1 MRGTEFAPVMN
12 RMKEQVDRLFDRFA
26 PSASFAEP
34 MFPPFE
40 KMGVVWAPSLD
51 MTEANKEF
59 IVRLE
64 IPGVHKENL
73 DVKLTGNLLTISGHR
88 EESKEG
94 KDETF
99 IWQEREAGTFS
110 RSIRLPA
117 SVVED
122 KIEASYHDGLLR
134 VHLPKVEPATGTKI
148 LIK

>member
-1 MRGTEFAPVMN
+1 MRGTELAPAMH

-26 PSASFAEP
+26 PSTFFAEP

-40 KMGVVWAPSLD
+40 RMGIAWAPSLD
-51 MTEANKEF
+51 MTEGNKEF

-73 DVKLTGNLLTISGHR
+73 DVKLTGNLLTITGHR
-88 EESKEG
+88 EELKEG

-99 IWQEREAGTFS
+99 LWQEREAGTFS

-117 SVVED
+117 PVMED
-122 KIEASYHDGLLR
+122 KIEASYHDGLLT
-134 VHLPKVEPATGTKI
+134 VHLPKMEPATGTKI